1 MKVNFQMT
9 HHSVCEA
16 DEGSVGVDG
25 EVCENGSKGEHQAA
39 EQKTTTTENRD
50 SMPNFPPQAFYLPK
64 MGITMSPL
72 SR

>member
-25 EVCENGSKGEHQAA
+25 EVCENGSKSEHQAA

-50 SMPNFPPQAFYLPK
+50 SFPPQALYLPK

>member
-9 HHSVCEA
+9 HHSVREA

-39 EQKTTTTENRD
+39 EQETTTTENRD
-50 SMPNFPPQAFYLPK
+50 
-64 MGITMSPL
+64 
-72 SR
+72 